1 MEKISKFDLDLE
13 EVTEDELFMELAAGF
28 GNNQDDGSDQNA
40 AKYTV
45 GWYCL
50 GSSVAVSLSSLI
62 SASDP
67 SNTYTE
73 LGCC

>member
-1 MEKISKFDLDLE
+1 
-13 EVTEDELFMELAAGF
+13 MELAAGF
-28 GNNQDDGSDQNA
+28 GNNQDDGSVQNA
-40 AKYTV
+40 ANYTV